1 MEAVALIQDTQP
13 IADIVSAAVAQIKD
27 GGIDPIVAHCNI
39 SRMERAIK
47 AIKDDKDVRDITL
60 RELSKYGK
68 RQAFGDVV
76 LEEVE
81 SGIVY
86 DYSGCG
92 DSRLNDM
99 YATRKALDAD
109 IKARE
114 RMLQALPASGMADPE
129 TGEIIYPPV
138 RTSKTTIKTTFK
150 K

>member
-1 MEAVALIQDTQP
+1 MGAVALIRDTQP

-27 GGIDPIVAHCNI
+27 GDIDPIVAYCNI
-39 SRMERAIK
+39 SRMEK
-47 AIKDDKDVRDITL
+47 AIKQIKGDKDVRDITL

-114 RMLQALPASGMADPE
+114 NMLRALPASGMADPE
-129 TGEIIYPPV
+129 TGEILYPPV
-138 RTSKTTIKTTFK
+138 RTSKTIIKTTFK
-150 K
+150 E